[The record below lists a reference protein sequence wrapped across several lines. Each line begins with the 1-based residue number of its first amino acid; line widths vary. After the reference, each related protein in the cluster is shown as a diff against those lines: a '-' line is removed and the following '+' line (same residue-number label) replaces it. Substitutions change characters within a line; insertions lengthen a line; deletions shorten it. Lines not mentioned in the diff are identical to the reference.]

1 MYVNIKQREIR
12 AMLSETILNEHSLF
26 MDRVG
31 LVLQWRRDIER
42 WEYKKDKERL
52 FRERNVQYC
61 KDHLSVSGS
70 ISQDDLCLICSIV
83 NDIFERAGLKIRVV
97 DSMGEFIPATIKGD

>member
-1 MYVNIKQREIR
+1 
-12 AMLSETILNEHSLF
+12 MLSETILNEHSLF

-61 KDHLSVSGS
+61 KDHLSEESNQWRTGTQTIRDFS
-70 ISQDDLCLICSIV
+70 ALI
-83 NDIFERAGLKIRVV
+83 R
-97 DSMGEFIPATIKGD
+97 PAQS